1 MLTPPV
7 VESIMKTKNLILASL
22 IAVAAVP
29 AFAAGVQ
36 NKDPYTNGQAVTKAD
51 PYTDG
56 ARKADVYTD
65 GAVRKADPYTD
76 AVLVAN
82 RSTSRPRHDD
92 QHPGHRRYRQSA
104 VPWRAARRTGHSRLR
119 ASR

>member
-29 AFAAGVQ
+29 AIAAGVQ
-36 NKDPYTNGQAVTKAD
+36 NKDPYTNGHAVTKAD

-76 AVLVAN
+76 GALRKADPYTDGALVGKADPC
-82 RSTSRPRHDD
+82 SDG
-92 QHPGHRRYRQSA
+92 Q
-104 VPWRAARRTGHSRLR
+104 
-119 ASR
+119 

>member
-1 MLTPPV
+1 MPSRYRAAAKLPCGNAHPPV

-36 NKDPYTNGQAVTKAD
+36 NKDPYTNGQA
-51 PYTDG
+51 

-76 AVLVAN
+76 GALRKADPYTDGALVGKADPF
-82 RSTSRPRHDD
+82 SDG
-92 QHPGHRRYRQSA
+92 Q
-104 VPWRAARRTGHSRLR
+104 
-119 ASR
+119 

>member
-1 MLTPPV
+1 
-7 VESIMKTKNLILASL
+7 MKTKNLILASL

-36 NKDPYTNGQAVTKAD
+36 SQDPYTNGQAVTKAD

-65 GAVRKADPYTD
+65 GAVRKADPYT
-76 AVLVAN
+76 
-82 RSTSRPRHDD
+82 R
-92 QHPGHRRYRQSA
+92 
-104 VPWRAARRTGHSRLR
+104 WRAAQG
-119 ASR
+119 

>member
-1 MLTPPV
+1 
-7 VESIMKTKNLILASL
+7 MKTKNLILASL

-36 NKDPYTNGQAVTKAD
+36 SQDPYTNGQAVTKAA

-76 AVLVAN
+76 GALRKADPYTDGALVGKADPF
-82 RSTSRPRHDD
+82 SDG
-92 QHPGHRRYRQSA
+92 Q
-104 VPWRAARRTGHSRLR
+104 
-119 ASR
+119 

>member
-1 MLTPPV
+1 MPSRYRTAAKTALRQCSPPPV

-22 IAVAAVP
+22 IAVAAIP

-76 AVLVAN
+76 GALRKADPYTDGALVGKADPF
-82 RSTSRPRHDD
+82 TDG
-92 QHPGHRRYRQSA
+92 Q
-104 VPWRAARRTGHSRLR
+104 
-119 ASR
+119 

>member
-1 MLTPPV
+1 MPSRYRTAAKLPCGNAHPPV

-36 NKDPYTNGQAVTKAD
+36 SKDPYTNGQAVTKAD

-56 ARKADVYTD
+56 AL
-65 GAVRKADPYTD
+65 RKADPYTD
-76 AVLVAN
+76 GALVGKADPF
-82 RSTSRPRHDD
+82 SDG
-92 QHPGHRRYRQSA
+92 Q
-104 VPWRAARRTGHSRLR
+104 
-119 ASR
+119 

>member
-1 MLTPPV
+1 MPSRYRTAAKLPRGNAHPPV

-76 AVLVAN
+76 GALRKADPYTDGALVGKADPF
-82 RSTSRPRHDD
+82 SDG
-92 QHPGHRRYRQSA
+92 Q
-104 VPWRAARRTGHSRLR
+104 
-119 ASR
+119 

>member
-76 AVLVAN
+76 GALRKADPYTDGALVGKADPF
-82 RSTSRPRHDD
+82 SDG
-92 QHPGHRRYRQSA
+92 Q
-104 VPWRAARRTGHSRLR
+104 
-119 ASR
+119 